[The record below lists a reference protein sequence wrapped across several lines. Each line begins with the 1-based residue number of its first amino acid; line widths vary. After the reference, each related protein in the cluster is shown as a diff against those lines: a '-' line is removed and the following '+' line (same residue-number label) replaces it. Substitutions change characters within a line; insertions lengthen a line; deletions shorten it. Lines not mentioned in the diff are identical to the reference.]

1 MPDLGTTGRGR
12 ATEIGTYVEKMI
24 TSELSGNLV
33 DVCPVGALTNGPYA
47 FTSRPWELKSFY
59 SVDVMESM
67 GSAIQIDT
75 RGSEIMRVLPRIHEE
90 INEEWISDKTRH
102 AFDGLK
108 YQRLTVPLQR
118 LPDNTFAEL
127 MWDEGIQRVAE
138 KLNSV
143 QGDEITAI
151 IGEFADVESIVALKD
166 LLNRLDCDNFEVRSD
181 APKFNADFRSSYL
194 MNSAIQGV
202 EDADLLLLIGTNPKS
217 EAPVFNSRILKNV
230 RHNDLKVA
238 VLGSPSDL
246 TYDYM
251 HLGNSTKTLLEIA
264 EGRHPFCTRLA
275 NAKRPMV
282 IVGGK
287 TLERP
292 DGKAILE
299 ACHTIAE
306 HSNVINEEQG
316 WNGFNVLH
324 TNMGRVA
331 ALDVGIQVTPRPD
344 APKPKVV
351 FVLGADNIRVDDIP
365 EDAFVVY
372 LVSGD
377 GKRIQWWFYALI
389 QGLVDGIYYYYM
401 DFDFV

>member
-1 MPDLGTTGRGR
+1 MTRCIHCTRCVRFSDEIAGVPDLGTTGRGR
-12 ATEIGTYVEKMI
+12 ATEIGTYIEKML
-24 TSELSGNLV
+24 TSEMSGNLV

-59 SVDVMESM
+59 SVDLMESL

-75 RGSEIMRVLPRIHEE
+75 RGSEVMRVLPRIHEE

-108 YQRLTVPLQR
+108 YQRLTVPLER
-118 LPDNTFAEL
+118 KPDNTFSEL
-127 MWDEGIQRVAE
+127 MWDEAVTRVAQQ
-138 KLNSV
+138 LDSV
-143 QGDEITAI
+143 SGNEISAI
-151 IGEFADVESIVALKD
+151 IGEFADVESVVALKD
-166 LLNRLDCDNFEVRSD
+166 LLNRLDCDNFEVRTD

-202 EDADLLLLIGTNPKS
+202 EDADLLLLIGSNPKQES
-217 EAPVFNSRILKNV
+217 PVFNSRILKNV

-238 VLGSPSDL
+238 VLGTPADL

-287 TLERP
+287 LLERP
-292 DGKAILE
+292 DGKALLE

-306 HSNVINEEQG
+306 HSPVISDEEG
-316 WNGFNVLH
+316 WNGFNILH
-324 TNMGRVA
+324 TNAGRIS
-331 ALDVGIQVTPRPD
+331 ALDVGIPVVPRPD
-344 APKPKVV
+344 APTPKVV
-351 FVLGADNIRVDDIP
+351 FILGADNIRVDDIP

-372 LVSGD
+372 LVS
-377 GKRIQWWFYALI
+377 
-389 QGLVDGIYYYYM
+389 
-401 DFDFV
+401 